1 MSKASQLEKVE
12 QQEENISELINGR
25 EAVKG
30 VRKDVLEYM
39 QRSWEDQS
47 LQTPQSA
54 MFKANKENESDIMD
68 TYCESGPE
76 TPEEC
81 LDNSEGGLSP
91 INSTESEGLNG
102 SIGDVN
108 QCKIWEEETI
118 KKFEKLL
125 RNIQLF
131 SRAITV
137 YIIYHITVLN
147 LYPSIYTVNKE
158 MNTDEIFEYYYAQH
172 IIPKSLPTSI
182 MDSCFLGCIIF
193 ILTYVASRALR
204 ANLKEIEKNKLKNY
218 QIKKGRSTYGKKI
231 MICGVAGR
239 VFGISCLL
247 IILVGLTQYVAH
259 ESLNTKGLLVPDI
272 WFSLAKD
279 KYKYDDY
286 KGFTSLLAHII
297 LYWTGLSVDFFG
309 FITALRMVFAY
320 VHLFDGVILGIYLC
334 MVVGIGLPLMQEG
347 LLGPKNSCNAN
358 DHHWYKFDTRE
369 ITFFR
374 DESGKIRTGDFR
386 GPTSTNYPPLF
397 YSEYITMDDGVK
409 IAVDVYLPRIR
420 FGYKTLPTV
429 VDITRYNRRMDV
441 HWPFTLFSLWGEP
454 KSVSMNIWSWQITQ
468 TFIPNF
474 YAVVVVDTRG
484 TGASTG
490 HRIVDFSENE
500 VDDFR
505 QIIGWIKNQ
514 PWSNG
519 KVGVGGIS
527 YDGMA
532 AIKTAAL
539 SGNNESEGSSEGFR
553 SDSNLVDAVFALS
566 SPMNVI
572 KELIEPGGLIC
583 KPLVEDYYS
592 ITYSFE
598 QYGSPLLHFL
608 KTIAYYPFKLV
619 VAFLL
624 VIGNVSPVQGYPSIK
639 KQALE
644 MHQKNWDMSKTI
656 KKYKYLD
663 EQVELDDGTLIY
675 AERLGN
681 TEDVAAV
688 LGNKGVNVYL
698 TSGYCDSA
706 NSRGVIQFYDALVES
721 ASKAYEQYLL
731 EAGNMASKE
740 KPIYKLVLGPWTHS
754 GRASCSPFGKSIS
767 CFEPALYYDL
777 VRFMDCALKG
787 ICWENQD
794 KNIHFFQV
802 GEEKWYTTDKF
813 PPPDTKYL
821 QFSFE
826 KHGENE
832 KSSIQEL
839 SSILGTRFVPLVF
852 QSKKK
857 ETRAHSNQ
865 SQNNPSGSS
874 SSYIQLKVGDNYFSE
889 YRSRWMIAMHP
900 FRVTV
905 SYNEKGKQ
913 LWHAGERLHQKRK
926 SRQHIRFATA
936 PFKADIRLVGS
947 VWLHFSVQLLDGYD
961 APIYVYLEDISPENE
976 IMYIT
981 EGLAQIGHRHVN
993 MTKSALEN
1001 IPHGSARKV
1010 IRPLTRSYYQ
1020 PLRRIGDESPIQIT
1034 LEPITWTFFKD
1045 HRLAVSITGADTK
1058 NFKLHHISQNIKIA
1072 KTINIKLD
1080 NSFMVKLPVNREDYN
1095 TWIELNPEV

>member
-1 MSKASQLEKVE
+1 MSKASELEKVE

-25 EAVKG
+25 GVVKG
-30 VRKDVLEYM
+30 ARKDVLGYA
-39 QRSWEDQS
+39 QKSWEDQS

-54 MFKANKENESDIMD
+54 MFKVGRESESDVMD

-81 LDNSEGGLSP
+81 LGNSERGLSP
-91 INSTESEGLNG
+91 ISSSENEGLDQN
-102 SIGDVN
+102 VKEFN
-108 QCKIWEEETI
+108 EWKLREEEI
-118 KKFEKLL
+118 VIRLEKLL
-125 RNIQLF
+125 KNIQLF

-193 ILTYVASRALR
+193 ILAYMASRALKV
-204 ANLKEIEKNKLKNY
+204 NLKDIRRNMA
-218 QIKKGRSTYGKKI
+218 KKSQSKKI
-231 MICGVAGR
+231 RKSHRKKMMVSGVAGR

-247 IILVGLTQYVAH
+247 IILVALTQYVAH

-309 FITALRMVFAY
+309 FITALRMVFTY
-320 VHLFDGVILGIYLC
+320 VHLLDGIILSIYLC

-358 DHHWYKFDTRE
+358 DHHWYKFDTHE

-409 IAVDVYLPRIR
+409 IAVDIYLPRIR

-532 AIKTAAL
+532 AIKTAASTTNDTL
-539 SGNNESEGSSEGFR
+539 ENNSEGFR
-553 SDSNLVDAVFALS
+553 SDNNLVDAVFALS

-608 KTIAYYPFKLV
+608 KTATYYPFKLV

-624 VIGNVSPVQGYPSIK
+624 VIGNVSPVQGYSSIK

-663 EQVELDDGTLIY
+663 EQVELDDGTLIF
-675 AERLGN
+675 AEKLGN
-681 TEDVAAV
+681 TEDIATI

-706 NSRGVIQFYDALVES
+706 NSRGMIQFYDALVES

-754 GRASCSPFGKSIS
+754 GRASCSPFGETTS

-813 PPPDTKYL
+813 PPPDTEYL
-821 QFSFE
+821 QFSLE
-826 KHGENE
+826 KHGEND
-832 KSSIQEL
+832 KNLVQEF

-852 QSKKK
+852 QTKKK
-857 ETRAHSNQ
+857 ETRTHLNTNQHSN
-865 SQNNPSGSS
+865 GS

-926 SRQHIRFATA
+926 SRQHIRFATSA
-936 PFKADIRLVGS
+936 FKSDIRLVGS
-947 VWLHFSVQLLDGYD
+947 VWLHFSIQLLDGYD
-961 APIYVYLEDISPENE
+961 APIYVYLEDISPENK

-981 EGLAQIGHRHVN
+981 EGLAQVGHRHVN

-1010 IRPLTRSYYQ
+1010 IRPLTKSYYQ
-1020 PLRRIGDESPIQIT
+1020 PLRRIGDESQMQIT
-1034 LEPITWTFFKD
+1034 LEPITWTFFKG
-1045 HRLAVSITGADTK
+1045 HKLAISITGADTK

-1080 NSFMVKLPVNREDYN
+1080 SSFMVKLPVNKEDYN
-1095 TWIELNPEV
+1095 TWIELNPEF

>member
-1 MSKASQLEKVE
+1 MSMAPELQKVE
-12 QQEENISELINGR
+12 QQEENLSELINAR
-25 EAVKG
+25 EGVKEL
-30 VRKDVLEYM
+30 RKDVFEYSKK
-39 QRSWEDQS
+39 SWEDQS

-54 MFKANKENESDIMD
+54 MCKLDKENESDVMD

-81 LDNSEGGLSP
+81 LENSERGLYP
-91 INSTESEGLNG
+91 ITSAEDESIDESAVGAN
-102 SIGDVN
+102 IG
-108 QCKIWEEETI
+108 ISLEEKVI
-118 KKFEKLL
+118 KRLEKLL
-125 RNIQLF
+125 RDIQIF
-131 SRAITV
+131 SRAVTV

-147 LYPSIYTVNKE
+147 MYPSIYTVNKE
-158 MNTDEIFEYYYAQH
+158 MKTDEIFEYYYSQH
-172 IIPKSLPTSI
+172 IIPKGLPTSI
-182 MDSCFLGCIIF
+182 MDSCFLGCIVF
-193 ILTYVASRALR
+193 ILTYIASRVIK
-204 ANLKEIEKNKLKNY
+204 ANLKEIKRNRDEG
-218 QIKKGRSTYGKKI
+218 IWSKKVKKSYIKKI
-231 MICGVAGR
+231 MVCGVAGR
-239 VFGISCLL
+239 VFGISSLL

-286 KGFTSLLAHII
+286 KGFTSLLAHVI

-309 FITALRMVFAY
+309 FITALRIVFAY
-320 VHLFDGVILGIYLC
+320 VNLLDGVILGIYLC

-358 DHHWYKFDTRE
+358 DHHWYKFDTHK

-374 DESGKIRTGDFR
+374 DDSGKIRIGDFR
-386 GPTSTNYPPLF
+386 GPASTNYPPLF

-420 FGYKTLPTV
+420 FGFKTLPTV

-454 KSVSMNIWSWQITQ
+454 KSTSMNIWSWQITQ
-468 TFIPNF
+468 TFIPNY

-490 HRIVDFSENE
+490 HRVVDFSENE
-500 VDDFR
+500 VNDFR
-505 QIIGWIKNQ
+505 QIINWIKNQ

-539 SGNNESEGSSEGFR
+539 PGNSASENNSSFR
-553 SDSNLVDAVFALS
+553 SERNLVDAVFALS

-608 KTIAYYPFKLV
+608 KTATYYPFKLV

-624 VIGNVSPVQGYPSIK
+624 VIGNVSPVQGYSSIK
-639 KQALE
+639 KQAME
-644 MHQKNWDMSKTI
+644 MHQKNWDMSKTV

-663 EQVELDDGTLIY
+663 EQVELDDGSLIF
-675 AERLGN
+675 AEKLGN
-681 TEDVAAV
+681 TEDVAV
-688 LGNKGVNVYL
+688 ILGNKGVNVYL

-731 EAGNMASKE
+731 EAENTVAKE

-813 PPPDTKYL
+813 PPSDTAYLEFSLEKY
-821 QFSFE
+821 
-826 KHGENE
+826 GENE
-832 KSSIQEL
+832 KNSVQEFSSL
-839 SSILGTRFVPLVF
+839 LGTRFVPLSF
-852 QSKKK
+852 QTKKK
-857 ETRAHSNQ
+857 DVKPHIGMNHHST
-865 SQNNPSGSS
+865 SGST

-926 SRQHIRFATA
+926 SRQHIRFATS

-981 EGLAQIGHRHVN
+981 EGLAQVGHRHVN

-1010 IRPLTRSYYQ
+1010 IRPLTKSYYQ
-1020 PLRRIGDESPIQIT
+1020 PLRRIGDESPMQIT
-1034 LEPITWTFFKD
+1034 LEPITWTFFKG
-1045 HRLAVSITGADTK
+1045 HKLAISITGADTK

-1095 TWIELNPEV
+1095 TWMELNQES